1 MYLYDLEIERN
12 YLSSLKEASSSIF
25 IEDLNLVCY
34 DLDFKVIKVYS
45 LSHFDFEA
53 SKVRCV
59 KSTRLSYQNLRAI
72 RAKRSTEALLKN
84 KPDLGVK
91 FFEKAIEKRFQELLR
106 VKDHLE
112 KLMGIYSSSN
122 LQVSLDYFLKM
133 EESLVREILAENI
146 EVLDKGTPSSY
157 RYFYYNDFILEFVG
171 EVAVYGNQRKGY
183 GYLFKNLNNLEHQVF
198 FKKEISSF
206 SKVVS

>member
-1 MYLYDLEIERN
+1 MYLYDLEIERS
-12 YLSSLKEASSSIF
+12 YLSSLKEVSSGIL

-53 SKVRCV
+53 SKIRRV
-59 KSTRLSYQNLRAI
+59 KRTRISYQNLRAI
-72 RAKRSTEALLKN
+72 RAKRSTEALLNN

-91 FFEKAIEKRFQELLR
+91 FFEKAIEKRFQDLLR
-106 VKDHLE
+106 LKNKLKHLME
-112 KLMGIYSSSN
+112 VYSRSN
-122 LQVSLDYFLKM
+122 LQVNLDYFLKM
-133 EESLVREILAENI
+133 ESPLVQEILAENI
-146 EVLDKGTPSSY
+146 EVLDQENLFSY

-171 EVAVYGNQRKGY
+171 EVSVYDNQRKEY

-206 SKVVS
+206 SKVIS